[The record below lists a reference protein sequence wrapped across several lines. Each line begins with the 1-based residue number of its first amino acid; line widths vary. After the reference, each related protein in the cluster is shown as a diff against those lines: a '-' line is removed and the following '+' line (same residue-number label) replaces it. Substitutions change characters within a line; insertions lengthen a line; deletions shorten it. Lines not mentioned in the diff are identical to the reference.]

1 MNASQPF
8 RVLALPGSLRRAGY
22 NRRLLASA
30 TEIAPASLRI
40 EVGDL
45 LHVPLFDEDLEHAS
59 NGGPPGVRQLRER
72 VARADGLLI
81 ATPEYNHALPGVLKN
96 TLDWLSRET
105 PDAVLGGK
113 PVAIAGVTSG
123 RWGTRLAQ
131 ADLRR
136 VLTACGALVVPAPML
151 FISDAAQAFD
161 EDGLREQRQRDSL
174 SGLLRAFARW
184 IDSCRS
190 MRDAAVE

>member
-1 MNASQPF
+1 MNAPQPF
-8 RVLALPGSLRRAGY
+8 RVLGLPGSLRRSGY
-22 NRRLLASA
+22 NRRLLATAAKIS
-30 TEIAPASLRI
+30 PASLCV

-45 LHVPLFDEDLEHAS
+45 LDVPLFDEDLENAH
-59 NGGPPGVRQLRER
+59 NGAPPGARQLRER

-81 ATPEYNHALPGVLKN
+81 ATPEYNQALPGVLKN
-96 TLDWLSRET
+96 ALDWLSRET
-105 PDAVLGGK
+105 PDAVLDGK

-136 VLTACGALVVPAPML
+136 VLTACGALVMPAPML

-161 EDGLREQRQRDSL
+161 EDGLRDQRQRDSL

-190 MRDAAVE
+190 MRDAAVQ